1 MGFKIKSIH
10 AREIFGRQNFP
21 AIEVTVVTDDGIS
34 GTAVVASGASVG
46 KHEASFVLDTERY
59 NGRGVL
65 RAVNNVSEFIAP
77 ALKGMDVTKQREIDD
92 KMIELDGTPNKSRL
106 GANVMVSTSAAVLK
120 AGAKSL
126 KLPLYQ
132 HIGGLNACI
141 MPVPC
146 AKAVGDQG
154 TRYGKPQEV
163 IHGKPSYSF
172 ICYGF
177 KSFSEAAYA
186 GWRVQQVF
194 LEILKEKG
202 FNLIYSYGLFI
213 PVLFE
218 KLNSDRE
225 LWEIFANAI
234 ERAGYNGKVGIQV
247 DVAAGTYY
255 EREKDKYVGLFSRKD
270 KTREDLIEL
279 YKDMVATYPFMIFED
294 PLNDDDFD
302 GHAILTKELG
312 VEIVGDDLTV
322 TNPTRVREAI
332 DSGAVNTMLLKV
344 NQVGTISEAFEAVQ
358 MAYQNGLGVM
368 PCSSRGEGEAIADYT
383 VGLLAKHMRGGSTS
397 NRLLKIEAELGKRA
411 RFLGKASL
419 KVK

>member
-1 MGFKIKSIH
+1 MGFNIKSIH

-46 KHEASFVLDTERY
+46 KHEASFVLDVERY

-65 RAVNNVSEFIAP
+65 RAVNNVNEIIAP
-77 ALKGMDVTKQREIDD
+77 ALKGMDVTKQRVIDD
-92 KMIELDGTPNKSRL
+92 AMIELDGTPKKTRL
-106 GANVMVSTSAAVLK
+106 GANSMVSTSAAVLK

-154 TRYGKPQEV
+154 TRYGKAQEV

-172 ICYGF
+172 VCYGF

-186 GWRVQQVF
+186 GWHVQQVF

-202 FNLIYSYGLFI
+202 FDLIYSYGLFI
-213 PVLFE
+213 PVLFG
-218 KLNSDRE
+218 KLSNDRE
-225 LWEIFANAI
+225 LWEIFTNAI

-247 DVAAGTYY
+247 DVAGETYY
-255 EREKDKYVGLFSRKD
+255 ESEKDKYVGLFSRED

-322 TNPTRVREAI
+322 TNPTRVREAV
-332 DSGAVNTMLLKV
+332 DLGAVNTMLLKV

-358 MAYQNGLGVM
+358 LAYQNGLGVM
-368 PCSSRGEGEAIADYT
+368 PCSSRGEGAAIADYT
-383 VGLLAKHMRGGSTS
+383 VGLMTKHMRGGSTS

-411 RFLGKASL
+411 RFLGIAAL

>member
-1 MGFKIKSIH
+1 
-10 AREIFGRQNFP
+10 
-21 AIEVTVVTDDGIS
+21 
-34 GTAVVASGASVG
+34 
-46 KHEASFVLDTERY
+46 
-59 NGRGVL
+59 
-65 RAVNNVSEFIAP
+65 
-77 ALKGMDVTKQREIDD
+77 MDVTKQREIDD

-132 HIGGLNACI
+132 YIGGLNACI

>member
-46 KHEASFVLDTERY
+46 KHEAFFVLDNDRY

-65 RAVNNVSEFIAP
+65 RAVNNVSEIIVP

-92 KMIELDGTPNKSRL
+92 KMIELDGTPDKSRL

-154 TRYGKPQEV
+154 TRYGKAQEV

-172 ICYGF
+172 VCYGF
-177 KSFSEAAYA
+177 KSFSEAAHA

-194 LEILKEKG
+194 IEILKEKG
-202 FNLIYSYGLFI
+202 FDLIYSYGMFI
-213 PVLFE
+213 PVLFG
-218 KLNSDRE
+218 KINHDRE
-225 LWEIFANAI
+225 LWEIFTNAI
-234 ERAGYNGKVGIQV
+234 ERAGYTGKIGIQV
-247 DVAAGTYY
+247 DVAGATYY
-255 EREKDKYVGLFSRKD
+255 ESEKDKYVGLFSRKD

-279 YKDMVATYPFMIFED
+279 YKEMVETYSFMIFED
-294 PLNDDDFD
+294 PLNDDDFE

-332 DSGAVNTMLLKV
+332 DTGAVNTMLLKV
-344 NQVGTISEAFEAVQ
+344 NQVGTISEAFDAVQ

-397 NRLLKIEAELGKRA
+397 KRLLKIEAELGKRA
-411 RFLGKASL
+411 RFLGKAAL